1 MFQLSKTRSTMQTF
15 HPISK
20 ELFFK
25 ITILKTMMY
34 CGALWGLYQDG
45 WAMSSDGED
54 YVFPFWLNGV
64 QAHRYAKKHW
74 PNYTPKRITPQ
85 DFEVALL
92 PTLTRINATPALY
105 TANKKFKLT
114 TAQMRHFF
122 FTQRQF
128 VIA

>member
-1 MFQLSKTRSTMQTF
+1 MHTF

-34 CGALWGLYQDG
+34 CGVLWGLYRDG
-45 WAMSSDGED
+45 WAMSNDGED
-54 YVFPFWLNGV
+54 YIFPFWLNGL

-92 PTLTRINATPALY
+92 PTLTRIHATPALY

-122 FTQRQF
+122 FTPRQF
-128 VIA
+128 VLA